1 MFAICF
7 FKHNESF
14 ILKLN
19 SELMITKKSLFPI
32 LIMFMML
39 AFGTAK
45 AQQKITIVAATNLK
59 IALDSIN
66 TIFKIQNPNIDTQ
79 ITYGASGKLFEQ
91 ISNGAPFDVFFS
103 ADMDYPNQLKE
114 KKLTASEVKMYAVG
128 KLVIWSKKIDPN
140 KKKINSLLDGSI
152 TKISIGNPTTAPY
165 GEKAVQSMKYYKI
178 YDAVQSKLVFGENI
192 TQAAQ
197 FITTGAADIGII
209 ALSLVLT
216 PNMQK
221 EGGKYYIIPQKSHS
235 VLEQGCVLLKHA
247 QGNVSAT
254 KFYNFISS
262 KKAVAILKYYGYD
275 TKAK

>member
-1 MFAICF
+1 MTV
-7 FKHNESF
+7 K
-14 ILKLN
+14 KLLL
-19 SELMITKKSLFPI
+19 STITVLMPLLFSS
-32 LIMFMML
+32 
-39 AFGTAK
+39 AK

-59 IALDSIN
+59 VALDSI
-66 TIFKIQNPNIDTQ
+66 TTVFKIQYPNIDTQ
-79 ITYGASGKLFEQ
+79 VTYGASGKLFEQ
-91 ISNGAPFDVFFS
+91 ISNGAPFDLFFS

-114 KKLTASEVKMYAVG
+114 KKLTSSEIKMYAIG
-128 KLVIWSKKIDPN
+128 KLAIWSKKTDPN
-140 KKKINSLLDGSI
+140 KRKINSLLDANI
-152 TKISIGNPTTAPY
+152 RKIAIGNPTTAPY
-165 GEKAVQSMKYYKI
+165 GEKAIESLKFYKV
-178 YDAVQSKLVFGENI
+178 YDKVKSKLVFGENI

-197 FITTGAADIGII
+197 YATTGAADVGII

-262 KKAVAILKYYGYD
+262 KKAIAILKYYGYD
-275 TKAK
+275 TKTK